1 MNRPIPVLGSVKNPG
16 ELSEK
21 FFKNY
26 SHLALPLISKLEK
39 DTSELIIDLPAKTIK
54 SLEKIYELKF
64 SEEIKKNGRI
74 LVRKSGTENLIR
86 IMVEGENAEQ
96 INIIAKKIANFI
108 KQKDQ

>member
-1 MNRPIPVLGSVKNPG
+1 VNRPIPALGSVKNPG

-26 SHLALPLISKLEK
+26 SHLALPLVSKLEK

-64 SEEIKKNGRI
+64 SEEIKKKWHWHNSQSR
-74 LVRKSGTENLIR
+74 RSYR
-86 IMVEGENAEQ
+86 YSRS
-96 INIIAKKIANFI
+96 
-108 KQKDQ
+108 